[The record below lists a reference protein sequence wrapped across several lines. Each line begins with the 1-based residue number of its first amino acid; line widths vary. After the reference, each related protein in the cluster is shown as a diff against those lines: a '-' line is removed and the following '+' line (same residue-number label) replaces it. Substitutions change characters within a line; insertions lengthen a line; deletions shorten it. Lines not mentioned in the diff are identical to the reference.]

1 MKACVI
7 GLGKIGLPLAV
18 HFAKNGLEVIGVDIN
33 AHTVKLIN
41 SGKEPFPGE
50 ENLEEFLG
58 EVLRDQKFSA
68 TTNFSEAVKSAN
80 TIVVLVPL
88 VVNVDSK
95 PDFNSIDL
103 ATNEIGK
110 NLQKGKNLIFNVY

>member
-33 AHTVKLIN
+33 AHTVELIN

-50 ENLEEFLG
+50 ENLEKFLG
-58 EVLRDQKFSA
+58 EVLEVSRFRA
-68 TTNFSEAVKSAN
+68 TTNFGEAIKSAN
-80 TIVVLVPL
+80 AVVVLVPL
-88 VVNVDSK
+88 IVNIDSK
-95 PDFNSIDL
+95 PDFTSIDS
-103 ATNEIGK
+103 A
-110 NLQKGKNLIFNVY
+110 IFAKTIFGISIS